1 MNDVSVRPAGVPDL
15 PELAALRW
23 QFRTDGTEPT
33 EDRTAFEKRFCD
45 QVTVSFDDGSWR
57 AWVATDD
64 GEVIGHIYASRIGK
78 LPNPVDEAE
87 AHLYLSNLYVRP
99 EYRGHGLA
107 AALLDAALADLDD
120 IDAAI
125 LWARPGTAGLYARY
139 GFGESPEIL
148 ERRPLTA
155 TTHQVSDVEA

>member
-1 MNDVSVRPAGVPDL
+1 VKAVMNDVTVRPAGVPDL
-15 PELAALRW
+15 PVLAAMRW
-23 QFRTDGTEPT
+23 QFRTDGTEPS
-33 EDRTAFEKRFCD
+33 EDRTAFEKRFCER
-45 QVTVSFDDGSWR
+45 VSASFDDGSWR

-87 AHLYLSNLYVRP
+87 THLYLSNLYVRP
-99 EYRGHGLA
+99 EYRGRGIA

-120 IDAAI
+120 IDATI
-125 LWARPGTAGLYARY
+125 LWARPGTAALYARY

-155 TTHQVSDVEA
+155 TTDE